1 MATFTKAHKPLV
13 IPQEFKGL
21 FVGNM
26 TKLEHKFEGIIEGVL
41 ENGYGICDDF
51 LNDTEV
57 DNLLK
62 TFLKRHQAGL
72 FKEASIGKQS
82 EVQKDL
88 QIRGDEI
95 LWLENDSLDIAE
107 RVLLDRN
114 KEFINYLNKTC
125 YLGISD
131 SEIHFAK
138 YEVGKYYRRHR
149 DTFQAQKGRVLSVI
163 YYLNQDWIPAN
174 GGNLI
179 IYTQENN
186 IEKPIIIAPL
196 AGRLVCFES
205 EKLDHEVT
213 EAFKE
218 RFSVTGW
225 LLNS

>member
-1 MATFTKAHKPLV
+1 
-13 IPQEFKGL
+13 
-21 FVGNM
+21 M
-26 TKLEHKFEGIIEGVL
+26 TKLELKFEGIIDGVL
-41 ENGYGICDDF
+41 ADGYGICDDF
-51 LNDTEV
+51 LDKDEV

-62 TFLKRHQAGL
+62 TFSKRYQAGL

-95 LWLENDSLDIAE
+95 LWLENDSIDISE
-107 RVLLDRN
+107 RILLDRN
-114 KEFINYLNKTC
+114 QEFINYLNRTC

-138 YEVGKYYRRHR
+138 YEVGKFYRRHR

-179 IYTQENN
+179 IYTNQDNTE
-186 IEKPIIIAPL
+186 IPITISPL

-225 LLNS
+225 LINN